1 MVSKAGLN
9 SQSVERL
16 DAMVRL
22 ESTGSL
28 DLVFDN
34 IIDGTGLTVTV
45 PNGTEDGQKCVFT
58 WEFGSSFT
66 LNGVFATSL
75 GNDTEILFIATDKPA
90 LVTLTWKSA
99 TSRWSV

>member
-9 SQSVERL
+9 SQSIERL

-45 PNGTEDGQKCVFT
+45 PNGTEDAQKCVFT

-66 LNGVFATSL
+66 LNGAFRTAL
-75 GNDTEILFIATDKPA
+75 GDDTQITFEATDKSA
-90 LVTLTWKSA
+90 LVTMVWDTSA
-99 TSRWSV
+99 MKWSI